1 MKLAQRDIIPFS
13 RRRERAGERAVPRPP
28 FIAIGLLS
36 ACVLAYE
43 VLLTRLFSI
52 VLWHYF
58 AYMIISAA
66 MLGYGASG
74 TLLTLMK
81 EKIAPHF
88 AAMYVIAAAAL
99 AVLMPAAFL
108 LAQQIPFNPLE
119 LLWDSTQPAKLLAVY
134 LLLMLPFFCGGLG
147 IGLVFSHFGKQASRI
162 YAFDILGAG
171 AGSLGVIGAL
181 FMVPPNQ
188 VLTALT
194 ALALLAAAIAVI
206 VLNMRQKWLMDL
218 FTGLAVLAAVAMPD
232 MPIHSSPYKDLSQAM
247 NIAGAR
253 VVEERS
259 SPLGQIT
266 VVENTR
272 VPLRDAP
279 GMSLNATT
287 EPPPQLGV
295 YVDGDGPSALTRF
308 DGNLAPLAYL
318 DQLTSALPYHLLG
331 SHQQDSPRVLV
342 LGAGAGS
349 DVLQALYHGSAAV
362 DAVELDRN
370 ITGLVRQRFKDY
382 AGNLYSQPGVHVY
395 VAEARGFVNSS
406 RERYGLIQVA
416 LLDSFGTASAGLYG
430 MSENYLYTVEAMQA
444 YLGRLTP
451 GGMLAVTRWL
461 TLPPRDALKLFATA
475 VTALERSGVSN
486 GHSIDAATD
495 NKTRHARSPLPT
507 PLPQAWRAER
517 GGRSRTN
524 ESLREFQVNPAAR
537 LVMIRGWK
545 TVTLLVKNSDF
556 TAPEIAALKEFC
568 RARSFDVA
576 YYPGIHADE
585 ANRYNVLAQ
594 PYFYD
599 GAVALLGPQRQD
611 FIDQYKFY
619 IEPATDDRPHFF
631 RFFKWNAV
639 AELFALREQ
648 GGMPLL
654 DWSYPLLVV
663 TLVQA
668 FAASVVLI
676 LAPLALSRCR
686 RTLPSVPVALYFLA
700 IGFAFMF
707 MEIAFIQKF
716 VLFLSHPLYAV
727 AVVLCAFL
735 MFAAAGS
742 WLAGNW
748 KIARWQAANKV
759 ALAVS
764 AMGVLALLYLAML
777 PGLFH
782 ALIHLHDAAKIII
795 SVALIAPLAMCMGV
809 PFPTAMTRLADT
821 AEEAIPWAWAING
834 FASVVG
840 AVLATLLAIH
850 LGFAAVILLAVLI
863 YGVAYAALRRFA

>member
-1 MKLAQRDIIPFS
+1 MR
-13 RRRERAGERAVPRPP
+13 RPP

-74 TLLTLMK
+74 TLLTLLK
-81 EKIAPHF
+81 EKIAANF
-88 AAMYVIAAAAL
+88 AAAYIIAAAAL

-108 LAQQIPFNPLE
+108 LAQQVPFNPLE

-134 LLLMLPFFCGGLG
+134 LLLMLPFFCGGIG
-147 IGLVFSHFGKQASRI
+147 IGLVFSNFGKQAPRI

-181 FMVPPNQ
+181 FMVPPQQ
-188 VLTALT
+188 VLSALT
-194 ALALLAAAIAVI
+194 ALALLAAAIAAI
-206 VLNMRQKWLMDL
+206 ELKTRAKWLPV
-218 FTGLAVLAAVAMPD
+218 FFAGLAVLALVAVPGQQ
-232 MPIHSSPYKDLSQAM
+232 IHLSPYKDLSQAM
-247 NIAGAR
+247 NISGAR

-279 GMSLNATT
+279 GMSLNATL

-295 YVDGDGPSALTRF
+295 YVDGNGPSALTRF

-318 DQLTSALPYHLLG
+318 DQLTSALPYHLLA
-331 SHQQDSPRVLV
+331 SQEQHNPRVLV

-370 ITGLVRQRFKDY
+370 VSDLVRQRFRDY

-395 VAEARGFVNSS
+395 AAEARGFVNSS
-406 RERYGLIQVA
+406 RERYDLIQVA

-430 MSENYLYTVEAMQA
+430 MSESYLYTVEAMQA

-475 VTALERSGVSN
+475 VTALESSGV
-486 GHSIDAATD
+486 T
-495 NKTRHARSPLPT
+495 
-507 PLPQAWRAER
+507 
-517 GGRSRTN
+517 
-524 ESLREFQVNPAAR
+524 NPAAR

-556 TAPEIAALKEFC
+556 TAPQIAALKEFC
-568 RARSFDVA
+568 NTRSFDVA
-576 YYPGIHADE
+576 YYPGMRDDE
-585 ANRYNVLAQ
+585 ANRYNMLAQ
-594 PYFYD
+594 PYFHD
-599 GAVALLGPQRQD
+599 GAVALLGSQRQD
-611 FIDQYKFY
+611 FIDNYKFY

-631 RFFKWNAV
+631 RFFKWNSAT
-639 AELFALREQ
+639 ELFSLREQ
-648 GGMPLL
+648 GGMALF
-654 DWSYPLLVV
+654 DWSYPLLVA
-663 TLVQA
+663 TLLQA

-676 LAPLALSRCR
+676 LLPLALSRCR
-686 RTLPSVPVALYFLA
+686 RSLPGMPVALYFLA

-764 AMGVLALLYLAML
+764 AMGMLALLYLAFL
-777 PGLFH
+777 PGLFQ
-782 ALIHLHDAAKIII
+782 ALIHLPDPAKIII

-863 YGVAYAALRRFA
+863 YGVACTALRRFA

>member
-1 MKLAQRDIIPFS
+1 MKLAQRILVSAPPPSLRSPRF
-13 RRRERAGERAVPRPP
+13 RERVGERAELRPP
-28 FIAIGLLS
+28 FIAIALLS

-43 VLLTRLFSI
+43 VLLMRLFSI

-74 TLLTLMK
+74 TLLTLLK
-81 EKIAPHF
+81 QKIAAHF
-88 AAMYVIAAAAL
+88 GAMYVIAAAAL

-181 FMVPPNQ
+181 FLVPPDQ
-188 VLTALT
+188 VLRALA

-206 VLNMRQKWLMDL
+206 ELNMRQKWLMDL
-218 FTGLAVLAAVAMPD
+218 FAGLAVLAAVALPD
-232 MPIHSSPYKDLSQAM
+232 MPIHASPYKDLNQAM

-253 VVEERS
+253 VVEQRS

-295 YVDGDGPSALTRF
+295 YVDGDGPSALTSF

-331 SHQQDSPRVLV
+331 SHHQGRPHVLV

-349 DVLQALYHGSAAV
+349 DVLQALYHRSAAV

-370 ITGLVRQRFKDY
+370 VTGLVRQRFKDY
-382 AGNLYSQPGVHVY
+382 DGNLYSQPGVHVY
-395 VAEARGFVNSS
+395 AAEARGFVNSS
-406 RERYGLIQVA
+406 RERYDLIQVA

-475 VTALERSGVSN
+475 VTALERS
-486 GHSIDAATD
+486 
-495 NKTRHARSPLPT
+495 PLPI
-507 PLPQAWRAER
+507 PLPQAGE
-517 GGRSRTN
+517 GVN
-524 ESLREFQVNPAAR
+524 ESLRELHVDPAAR

-568 RARSFDVA
+568 RTRSFDVA
-576 YYPGIHADE
+576 YYPGMHSDE
-585 ANRYNVLAQ
+585 ANRYNMLAQ
-594 PYFYD
+594 SYFYD

-611 FIDQYKFY
+611 FIDRYKFY
-619 IEPATDDRPHFF
+619 IAPATDDRPHFF
-631 RFFKWNAV
+631 RFFKWNAA

-663 TLVQA
+663 TLAQA
-668 FAASVVLI
+668 FAASVALI
-676 LAPLALSRCR
+676 LLPLALSRSR
-686 RTLPSVPVALYFLA
+686 RTLPSTPVALYFLL

-742 WLAGNW
+742 WLAGNSQ
-748 KIARWQAANKV
+748 IARWQAANKV

-764 AMGVLALLYLAML
+764 TMGVQALLYLAML

-782 ALIHLHDAAKIII
+782 ALIHLPDAAKIII

-809 PFPTAMTRLADT
+809 PFPTAMARLADT

-850 LGFAAVILLAVLI
+850 LGFAAVILLAVLV

>member
-1 MKLAQRDIIPFS
+1 M
-13 RRRERAGERAVPRPP
+13 PRPP

-43 VLLTRLFSI
+43 VLLTRLLSI
-52 VLWHYF
+52 VLWHHF

-74 TLLTLMK
+74 TALTLLK
-81 EKIAPHF
+81 EKITPHF
-88 AAMYVIAAAAL
+88 GAVYVSAAVAL
-99 AVLMPAAFL
+99 ALLMPAAHL
-108 LAQQIPFNPLE
+108 LTQQMPFNPLE
-119 LLWDSTQPAKLLAVY
+119 LLWDNTQPARLFAVY
-134 LLLMLPFFCGGLG
+134 LLMMLPFFCGGLG
-147 IGLVFSHFGKQASRI
+147 IGLVFAHFGKQASRI

-171 AGSLGVIGAL
+171 AGSLGVIGVL
-181 FMVPPNQ
+181 FLVPPHR

-194 ALALLAAAIAVI
+194 ALALLAAAIAVAELK
-206 VLNMRQKWLMDL
+206 VRPKWLMEL
-218 FTGLAVLAAVAMPD
+218 FAGLAVLAAVALPGMPV
-232 MPIHSSPYKDLSQAM
+232 HSSAYKDLSQIL

-266 VVENTR
+266 VVDNTR

-279 GMSLNATT
+279 GMSLNATM

-295 YVDGDGPSALTRF
+295 FVDGNGPSALTRF
-308 DGNLAPLAYL
+308 DGRLAPLSYL
-318 DQLTSALPYHLLG
+318 DQLTSALPYHVLAA
-331 SHQQDSPRVLV
+331 HQARSPRVLV
-342 LGAGAGS
+342 LGAGSGS

-370 ITGLVRQRFKDY
+370 VTGLVQQRFKDY
-382 AGNLYSQPGVHVY
+382 AGNLYEQPGVQVY
-395 VAEARGFVNSS
+395 AAEARGFVNTSDQ
-406 RERYGLIQVA
+406 RYDLIQVA

-430 MSENYLYTVEAMQA
+430 LSENYLYTVEALQA
-444 YLGRLTP
+444 YLSRLTP
-451 GGMLAVTRWL
+451 DGMLAVTRWL

-475 VTALERSGVSN
+475 VAALERSGVP
-486 GHSIDAATD
+486 D
-495 NKTRHARSPLPT
+495 
-507 PLPQAWRAER
+507 
-517 GGRSRTN
+517 
-524 ESLREFQVNPAAR
+524 PAAR

-545 TVTLLVKNSDF
+545 TVTLLVKNSAF
-556 TAPEIAALKEFC
+556 TASEIAAVKEFC
-568 RARSFDVA
+568 RTRSFDLA
-576 YYPGIHADE
+576 YYPGMRADE
-585 ANRYNVLAQ
+585 ANRYNILSQ
-594 PYFYD
+594 PYFFE

-611 FIDQYKFY
+611 FIDRYKFY

-631 RFFKWNAV
+631 RFFKWNSV

-654 DWSYPLLVV
+654 DWSYPLLVA

-668 FAASVVLI
+668 FAASVLLI

-686 RTLPSVPVALYFLA
+686 RTLPTAPVALYFLA

-716 VLFLSHPLYAV
+716 VLFLAHPLYAV

-735 MFAAAGS
+735 VFAALGSWMGGS
-742 WLAGNW
+742 WLAGHW
-748 KIARWQAANKV
+748 QGSRWQAANKV
-759 ALAVS
+759 TLAVI
-764 AMGVLALLYLAML
+764 AMGVLTLLYLAIL
-777 PGLFH
+777 PGLFQ
-782 ALIHLHDAAKIII
+782 ALIHLPDAAKIII
-795 SVALIAPLAMCMGV
+795 SVALIAPLATCMGV
-809 PFPTAMTRLADT
+809 PFPTAMMRLADT

-850 LGFAAVILLAVLI
+850 MGFAAVILLAVL
-863 YGVAYAALRRFA
+863 VYAIACVALRRFA

>member
-1 MKLAQRDIIPFS
+1 MKLAQRDSVPLS
-13 RRRERAGERAVPRPP
+13 RKRERAGERVVPRPP

-52 VLWHYF
+52 VLWHHF

-74 TLLTLMK
+74 TALTLLK

-88 AAMYVIAAAAL
+88 AAVYVMAAAAL
-99 AVLMPAAFL
+99 AILMPVVFL

-119 LLWDSTQPAKLLAVY
+119 LLWDKTQPAKLLAVY
-134 LLLMLPFFCGGLG
+134 LLMLLPFFCGGLS
-147 IGLVFSHFGKQASRI
+147 IGLVFARFGKQAGRI
-162 YAFDILGAG
+162 YAFDIFGAG
-171 AGSLGVIGAL
+171 AGSLGVIAVL
-181 FMVPPNQ
+181 FLVPPQ
-188 VLTALT
+188 RVLGALT
-194 ALALLAAAIAVI
+194 ALALLAAAIAVAE
-206 VLNMRQKWLMDL
+206 LKMRPKWLMEL
-218 FTGLAVLAAVAMPD
+218 FLGMALLAAVLPGVSVH
-232 MPIHSSPYKDLSQAM
+232 PSPYKDLSQAL

-266 VVENTR
+266 VVENIR

-279 GMSLNATT
+279 GMSLNATI

-295 YVDGDGPSALTRF
+295 FVDGDGPSALTKF
-308 DGNLAPLAYL
+308 DGRPEPLAYL

-331 SHQQDSPRVLV
+331 SDEMGRPRVLV

-349 DVLQALYHGSAAV
+349 DVLQALYHGSAAI

-370 ITGLVRQRFKDY
+370 VTNLVTQRFRDY
-382 AGNLYSQPGVHVY
+382 SGNLYSRPGVHVY
-395 VAEARGFVNSS
+395 EGEARGFVNTSDQ
-406 RERYGLIQVA
+406 RYDLIQVA

-430 MSENYLYTVEAMQA
+430 LSENYLYTVEALQA
-444 YLGRLTP
+444 YLNRLTP

-475 VTALERSGVSN
+475 VEALERSGVSN
-486 GHSIDAATD
+486 PG
-495 NKTRHARSPLPT
+495 
-507 PLPQAWRAER
+507 
-517 GGRSRTN
+517 
-524 ESLREFQVNPAAR
+524 AR
-537 LVMIRGWK
+537 LAMIRGWK

-556 TAPEIAALKEFC
+556 TATDIAAIKEFC
-568 RARSFDVA
+568 RTRSFDLA
-576 YYPGIHADE
+576 YYPGMRPDE
-585 ANRYNVLAQ
+585 ANRYNLLAQ

-611 FIDQYKFY
+611 FIDQYKFH

-631 RFFKWNAV
+631 RFFKWNSA
-639 AELFALREQ
+639 AELFSLREQ
-648 GGMPLL
+648 GGMALF
-654 DWSYPLLVV
+654 DWSYPLLAA

-668 FAASVVLI
+668 IAASVLLI
-676 LAPLALSRCR
+676 LAPLAFSRCR
-686 RTLPSVPVALYFLA
+686 RSLPGRPVALYFLA

-716 VLFLSHPLYAV
+716 VLFLAHPLYAI

-735 MFAAAGS
+735 VFAALGSMLGSS
-742 WLAGNW
+742 WLAGHSLGG
-748 KIARWQAANKV
+748 RRQAANKV
-759 ALAVS
+759 TLAVM
-764 AMGVLALLYLAML
+764 AMAVLALFYLAIL
-777 PGLFH
+777 PGLFQ
-782 ALIHLHDAAKIII
+782 ALMHLPDAAKIII

-809 PFPTAMTRLADT
+809 PFPTAMVRLADT
-821 AEEAIPWAWAING
+821 DEEAIPWAWAING

-840 AVLATLLAIH
+840 AVLAALLAIH
-850 LGFAAVILLAVLI
+850 LGFAAVILLAVMF
-863 YGVAYAALRRFA
+863 YGVACAALRGF

>member
-1 MKLAQRDIIPFS
+1 M
-13 RRRERAGERAVPRPP
+13 PRPP

-52 VLWHYF
+52 VLWHHF

-74 TLLTLMK
+74 TVLTLLK
-81 EKIAPHF
+81 EKIAAHF
-88 AAMYVIAAAAL
+88 AAVYVIAAAAL

-108 LAQQIPFNPLE
+108 LAQQVPFNPLE
-119 LLWDSTQPAKLLAVY
+119 LLWDQTQPAKLLAVY
-134 LLLMLPFFCGGLG
+134 LLMMLPFFCGGLG
-147 IGLVFSHFGKQASRI
+147 IGLVFAHFGKQSSRI

-171 AGSLGVIGAL
+171 VGSLGVIVVL
-181 FMVPPNQ
+181 FLVPPAQ
-188 VLTALT
+188 VLTTLT
-194 ALALLAAAIAVI
+194 ALALLAAAIAV
-206 VLNMRQKWLMDL
+206 VELKMRPRWLMEL
-218 FTGLAVLAAVAMPD
+218 FLGLAVLAAVALPGMPVH
-232 MPIHSSPYKDLSQAM
+232 PSVYKDLSQAL
-247 NIAGAR
+247 NITGAR

-266 VVENTR
+266 VVENIR

-279 GMSLNATT
+279 GMSLNATS

-295 YVDGDGPSALTRF
+295 FVDGNGPSALTRF
-308 DGNLAPLAYL
+308 DGKLAPLAYL
-318 DQLTSALPYHLLG
+318 DQLTSALPYHILER
-331 SHQQDSPRVLV
+331 PRVLV

-349 DVLQALYHGSAAV
+349 DVLQALYHGSIAV

-370 ITGLVRQRFKDY
+370 VTDLVSQRFRDY

-395 VAEARGFVNSS
+395 EAEARGFVNASG
-406 RERYGLIQVA
+406 ERYDLIQVA

-430 MSENYLYTVEAMQA
+430 LSENYLYTVEALQTN
-444 YLGRLTP
+444 LSRLTP

-461 TLPPRDALKLFATA
+461 TLPPRDALKLFETA
-475 VTALERSGVSN
+475 VSALEHSGV
-486 GHSIDAATD
+486 T
-495 NKTRHARSPLPT
+495 
-507 PLPQAWRAER
+507 
-517 GGRSRTN
+517 
-524 ESLREFQVNPAAR
+524 NPAAR

-556 TAPEIAALKEFC
+556 TAGEIAAIKEFS
-568 RARSFDVA
+568 RTRSFDLA
-576 YYPGIHADE
+576 YYPGMRADE
-585 ANRYNVLAQ
+585 ANRYNLLAQ
-594 PYFYD
+594 EYFFE

-611 FIDQYKFY
+611 FIDRYKFY

-631 RFFKWNAV
+631 RFFKWNSA

-654 DWSYPLLVV
+654 DWSYPLLVA

-668 FAASVVLI
+668 FAASVLLI

-686 RTLPSVPVALYFLA
+686 RTLPSAPVALYFLA

-748 KIARWQAANKV
+748 QAGNLQGGRWQGASKV
-759 ALAVS
+759 TLAVI
-764 AMGVLALLYLAML
+764 AMGAISLLYLAIL
-777 PGLFH
+777 PYLFQ
-782 ALIHLHDAAKIII
+782 ALIHLPDAVKIII

-809 PFPTAMTRLADT
+809 PFPTAMMRLADT
-821 AEEAIPWAWAING
+821 AEQTIPWAWAING

-850 LGFAAVILLAVLI
+850 LGFAVVILLAVMI
-863 YGVAYAALRRFA
+863 YGVACVALKGFA